1 MKDLVCLVPDR
12 NVEYGLRGLLERNIS
27 LGIREITYD
36 IYVHPKRDP
45 GILNGASD
53 FLQEFSSIYS
63 CGIVFIDYEGCGREN
78 EKNPEDISIEI
89 KNSLSQKWGHRI
101 EVIVFR
107 PKLEIWL
114 WVDSPHT
121 ANELGWDNY
130 PNLKDF
136 LIQRGLWISGK
147 LKPDRPKEAVE
158 AALWKRKIPR
168 SSSIYY
174 NIAKKVSLERC
185 TDASFHN
192 FKSLLKR
199 WFSKGRRS

>member
-63 CGIVFIDYEGCGREN
+63 YGIVF
-78 EKNPEDISIEI
+78 KPE
-89 KNSLSQKWGHRI
+89 
-101 EVIVFR
+101 
-107 PKLEIWL
+107 LEIWL